1 MVTHFNSDWCCKV
14 NRSLPLCNAQLPRP
28 FLHSTK
34 MYQLNNWSSILSR
47 SWWNPSTLLQV
58 LMSENH
64 HRCEIVKYLS
74 IPWKAIMEETSTE
87 GIWKYQIAEIG
98 LWRAPTS
105 VPVITQGRFLLKFLL
120 NTLRLLLMIEPIS
133 LVYHTLP
140 LEINYLKWTRT
151 RGLSSSS
158 FLQQQQNR
166 TWQLSKNSAVFKAK
180 ELRQKNA
187 YFATFADSQQRCCFL
202 KNYIKMK

>member
-64 HRCEIVKYLS
+64 HRCEIEKYLS

-166 TWQLSKNSAVFKAK
+166 TWQLSKKFRNCSF
-180 ELRQKNA
+180 
-187 YFATFADSQQRCCFL
+187 
-202 KNYIKMK
+202 